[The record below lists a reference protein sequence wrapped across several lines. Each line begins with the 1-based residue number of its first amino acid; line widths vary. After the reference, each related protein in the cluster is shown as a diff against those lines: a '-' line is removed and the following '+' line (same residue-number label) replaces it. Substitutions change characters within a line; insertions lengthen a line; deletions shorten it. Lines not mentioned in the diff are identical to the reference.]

1 MSGMTMLIVRPAPEL
16 RRDFARWAV
25 AQRPKVRTASPTS
38 FAVPTALFTEAPE
51 EILIGSFVD
60 GHRYVSPDEAAVEQP
75 RLLDCGLCYEE
86 DGEGVHPHP
95 ECTVGGPE
103 LVGVAS
109 PGFREAVPGEPLPEA
124 PAEADGPDSTPL
136 PDASDDSDSSDSSAE
151 ALEGVFPCG
160 ACDREFTSER
170 GRDAHRRQKHAEA

>member
-1 MSGMTMLIVRPAPEL
+1 MPGMSGVVIVRPAVEL

-38 FAVPTALFTEAPE
+38 FAVPAVRFTEAPE

-60 GHRYVSPDEAAVEQP
+60 GQRYVSPDE
-75 RLLDCGLCYEE
+75 DT
-86 DGEGVHPHP
+86 P
-95 ECTVGGPE
+95 ECTVGRPE

-109 PGFREAVPGEPLPEA
+109 PDGYREAVPGEPLPEV
-124 PAEADGPDSTPL
+124 PAEVYGPDSTPL
-136 PDASDDSDSSDSSAE
+136 PEGSDDSDSSAE
-151 ALEGVFPCG
+151 APEGVFPCG

-170 GRDAHRRQKHAEA
+170 GRDAHGRQKHAEA